1 MVMEGNI
8 RKEALEILLR
18 IEKSG
23 SYSHLLID
31 QAIQQGKIAK
41 IDEQLLTEI
50 VYGTLERK
58 LTLDYYLAPFIQKQ
72 KKLQDWVRML
82 LRMSV
87 FQMEYLDN
95 VPTYAIIN
103 EAVEI
108 AKQKGHKGIANV
120 VNGVLRNVQRQGVR
134 DLNLIEDKVERLA
147 IATSHPLWLVRRWVA
162 EYGFEITKEMCE
174 RNVTKKPLH
183 LRVNRLKNNREAV
196 LQALEAADIEASASP
211 YIEEG
216 IVVTKGNVLKTNLL
230 QTGDITIQDH
240 SSMFAAKSLDVTPQM
255 QVLDTCSAPGGKATY
270 IAELMD
276 NEGKV
281 YAYDLHKN
289 KIKLIDK
296 NVKRLGLTNVNT
308 QAQDA
313 RTLSEVHEEKSFDRI
328 IVDAPCTGLG
338 VLRSKADIKYN
349 KQEKDIDNLQQVQ
362 LAILNEVAPL
372 LKDNGKLV
380 YSTCTVNKTEN
391 NDLVK
396 SFLNEHKEY
405 EVDEAYVKQAAEQL
419 GEKALITA
427 EGVQLFPQTM
437 NADGFFITRFV
448 KK

>member
-1 MVMEGNI
+1 MEGNI

-31 QAIQQGKIAK
+31 QAIQQEKIAK

-134 DLNLIEDKVERLA
+134 ELALIEDETERLA
-147 IATSHPLWLVRRWVA
+147 IATSHPIWLVNRWIN
-162 EYGFEITKEMCE
+162 EYGFEVTKEMCE
-174 RNVTKKPLH
+174 FNMTKKPLY
-183 LRVNRLKNNREAV
+183 LRVNRLRNSREAILEK
-196 LQALEAADIEASASP
+196 LQAADIEASASP
-211 YIEEG
+211 YIEES

-230 QTGDITIQDH
+230 QAGEVTIQDH
-240 SSMFAAKSLDVTPQM
+240 SSMFAAKSLDVTPEM
-255 QVLDTCSAPGGKATY
+255 NVLDTCSAPGGKATY
-270 IAELMD
+270 IAELMA

-289 KIKLIDK
+289 KVKLIDK
-296 NVKRLGLTNVNT
+296 NAKRLGLTNIET
-308 QAQDA
+308 RAQDA
-313 RTLSEVHEEKSFDRI
+313 RALRELHEEKSFERI

-349 KQEKDIDNLQQVQ
+349 KEEKDIDNLQRVQ
-362 LAILNEVAPL
+362 LAILHEVAPL

-391 NDLVK
+391 NDVVK
-396 SFLNEHKEY
+396 SFLSEHPKY
-405 EVDEAYVKQAAEQL
+405 EVDEAYVMQVAEQL

>member
-1 MVMEGNI
+1 MKMQGNI

-31 QAIQQGKIAK
+31 QAIEQEKLAK

-58 LTLDYYLAPFIQKQ
+58 LTLDYYLAPFIEKQ
-72 KKLQDWVRML
+72 KKLQDWVRVL

-95 VPTYAIIN
+95 VPTYAIIH

-134 DLNLIEDKVERLA
+134 QVALIEDDAERLA
-147 IATSHPLWLVRRWVA
+147 IATSHPKWLVETWIK
-162 EYGFEITKEMCE
+162 EYGYDVTKEMCE
-174 RNVTKKPLH
+174 RNIEKKPLY
-183 LRVNRLKNNREAV
+183 LRVNRLKTDRMSV
-196 LQALEAADIEASASP
+196 LKKLEAANIEAEPSP
-211 YIEEG
+211 FIEEAI
-216 IVVTKGNVLKTNLL
+216 IVNKGNVLKTDLV
-230 QTGDITIQDH
+230 QTGAITIQDY
-240 SSMFAAKSLDVTPQM
+240 SSMFAAQSLDVASGM
-255 QVLDTCSAPGGKATY
+255 NVLDTCSAPGGKAGY
-270 IAELMD
+270 IAEMMD
-276 NEGKV
+276 NKGRV

-289 KIKLIDK
+289 KVKLIEK
-296 NVKRLGLTNVNT
+296 NAKRLALTNIV
-308 QAQDA
+308 ARAKDA
-313 RTLSEVHEEKSFDRI
+313 RNLSELHEAGSFDRI

-349 KQEKDIDNLQQVQ
+349 KKPEDITNLQEVQ
-362 LAILNEVAPL
+362 LAILQAVAPL
-372 LKDNGKLV
+372 LKNDGKLV

-391 NDLVK
+391 NKVVALFLQEDPSFTVDQVYLEEVK
-396 SFLNEHKEY
+396 
-405 EVDEAYVKQAAEQL
+405 EQL
-419 GEKALITA
+419 GASALISA
-427 EGVQLFPQTM
+427 EGVQLFPQSL
-437 NADGFFITRFV
+437 NSDGFFITRLI

>member
-1 MVMEGNI
+1 MEGNI
-8 RKEALEILLR
+8 RKEALEILVR

-31 QAIQQGKIAK
+31 QAIQQEKVAK

-108 AKQKGHKGIANV
+108 TKQKGHKGIANV

-134 DLNLIEDKVERLA
+134 ELALIEDEVERLA
-147 IATSHPLWLVRRWVA
+147 ITTSHPLWLVNRWIS
-162 EYGFEITKEMCE
+162 EYGFDVTKEMCE
-174 RNVTKKPLH
+174 VNMTKKPIH
-183 LRVNRLKNNREAV
+183 LRVNQLKNNREAI
-196 LQALEAADIEASASP
+196 LQQLQAADIVASASSF
-211 YIEEG
+211 IEEG
-216 IVVTKGNVLKTNLL
+216 IVITKGNVLKTNLL
-230 QTGDITIQDH
+230 QTGDVTIQDH
-240 SSMFAAKSLDVTPQM
+240 SSMFAAKSLDVAPQM
-255 QVLDTCSAPGGKATY
+255 QVLDTCSAPGGKTTY
-270 IAELMD
+270 LAELMD
-276 NEGKV
+276 NEGKI
-281 YAYDLHKN
+281 YAYDLHQN

-296 NVKRLGLTNVNT
+296 NAKRLHLTNIET
-308 QAQDA
+308 KAKDA
-313 RTLSEVHEEKSFDRI
+313 RTLREIHEEKSFDRI

-372 LKDNGKLV
+372 LKDDGKLV

-391 NDLVK
+391 NDVVK
-396 SFLNEHKEY
+396 SFLNEHQEY
-405 EVDEAYVKQAAEQL
+405 IVDEAYLRQAAEQL

-427 EGVQLFPQTM
+427 EGLQLFPQTM

>member
-296 NVKRLGLTNVNT
+296 NAKRLGLTNIET

-313 RTLSEVHEEKSFDRI
+313 RALSEVHEEKTFDRI

-349 KQEKDIDNLQQVQ
+349 KEAKDIDNLQQVQ
-362 LAILNEVAPL
+362 LA
-372 LKDNGKLV
+372 
-380 YSTCTVNKTEN
+380 
-391 NDLVK
+391 
-396 SFLNEHKEY
+396 
-405 EVDEAYVKQAAEQL
+405 
-419 GEKALITA
+419 
-427 EGVQLFPQTM
+427 
-437 NADGFFITRFV
+437 
-448 KK
+448 

>member
-1 MVMEGNI
+1 MKMQGNI

-31 QAIQQGKIAK
+31 QAIGQEKLAK

-58 LTLDYYLAPFIQKQ
+58 LTLDYYLAPFIEKQ
-72 KKLQDWVRML
+72 KKLQDWVRVL

-95 VPTYAIIN
+95 VPTYAIIH

-134 DLNLIEDKVERLA
+134 QVALIEDDAERLA
-147 IATSHPLWLVRRWVA
+147 IATSHPKWLVETWIK
-162 EYGFEITKEMCE
+162 EYGYDVTKEMCE
-174 RNVTKKPLH
+174 RNIEKKPLY
-183 LRVNRLKNNREAV
+183 LRVNRLKTDRMSV
-196 LQALEAADIEASASP
+196 LKKLEAANIEAEPSP
-211 YIEEG
+211 FIEEAI
-216 IVVTKGNVLKTNLL
+216 IVNKGNVLKTDLV
-230 QTGDITIQDH
+230 QTGAITIQDY
-240 SSMFAAKSLDVTPQM
+240 SSMFAAQSLDVASGM
-255 QVLDTCSAPGGKATY
+255 IVLDTCSAPGGKAGY
-270 IAELMD
+270 IAEMMD
-276 NEGKV
+276 NKGRV

-289 KIKLIDK
+289 KVKLIEK
-296 NVKRLGLTNVNT
+296 NAKRLALTNIV
-308 QAQDA
+308 ARAKDA
-313 RTLSEVHEEKSFDRI
+313 RNLSELHEAGSFDRI

-349 KQEKDIDNLQQVQ
+349 KKPEDITNLQEVQ
-362 LAILNEVAPL
+362 LAILQAVAPL
-372 LKDNGKLV
+372 LKNDGKLV

-391 NDLVK
+391 NKVVALFLQEDPSFTVDQVYLEEVK
-396 SFLNEHKEY
+396 
-405 EVDEAYVKQAAEQL
+405 EQL
-419 GEKALITA
+419 GASALISA
-427 EGVQLFPQTM
+427 EGVQLFPQTL
-437 NADGFFITRFV
+437 NSDGFFITRLI

>member
-1 MVMEGNI
+1 MEGNI